1 MSGQERV
8 RSVDRAVDIL
18 DVLAQSMSGETV
30 TAIAAA
36 VGGSKSAVFTT
47 LQTLCARGL
56 VRSTGAGVDRRYAL
70 GLRLTYLGEQA
81 LSRVSIREAAMP
93 FLRRLT
99 VATGLTSRVA
109 TRAENYA
116 VAVGRVD
123 NVEGVRFD
131 LHMGQREYLH
141 STSVGKA
148 ILSALTDQEV
158 RRTMAAVP
166 MIRRTSR
173 TILDIDTLVAEIE
186 LTRRR
191 GWAIDDEEDAEG
203 VVCIGA
209 VVRDHS
215 GRPAGGISVTRLK
228 SGLSPSDGERLGTLV
243 AECAAEVSFA
253 MGYLGSRFGSHE
265 RGLPGPTPA

>member
-18 DVLAQSMSGETV
+18 DVLAHSMGGETV

-47 LQTLCARGL
+47 LQTLCSRGL
-56 VRSTGAGVDRRYAL
+56 VRSTGVGVDRRYAL

-81 LSRVSIREAAMP
+81 LARVSIREVAMP

-116 VAVGRVD
+116 IAVGRVD
-123 NVEGVRFD
+123 NIEGVRFD

-173 TILDIDTLVAEIE
+173 TIRDLDTLVAEVE

-228 SGLSPSDGERLGTLV
+228 SGLSPSDSERLGTLV

-253 MGYLGSRFGSHE
+253 MGHLGARFGPRE
-265 RGLPGPTPA
+265 RSLPGPAPA